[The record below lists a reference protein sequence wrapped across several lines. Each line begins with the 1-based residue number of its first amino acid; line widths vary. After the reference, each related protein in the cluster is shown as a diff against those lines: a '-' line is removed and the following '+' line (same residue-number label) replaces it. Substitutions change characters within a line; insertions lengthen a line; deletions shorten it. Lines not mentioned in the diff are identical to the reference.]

1 MKLSDINGLI
11 SGQISPASFRA
22 TNAENFTERRNL
34 LGANRQGG
42 VVSVWVDEDEEIEL
56 TGQDLAAL
64 CSLLIKGAV
73 DAVELAYIADALQ
86 LADRV
91 TYQDDW
97 VRGYLDELT
106 DPEVNGPFTVARAEA
121 IVRKIV
127 RPLA

>member
-1 MKLSDINGLI
+1 MKLRDINGLI
-11 SGQISPASFRA
+11 GGKISPASFRA
-22 TNAENFTERRNL
+22 TNAENFTERRSL

-64 CSLLIKGAV
+64 CSFLIKGAV

-86 LADRV
+86 FADRV

-97 VRGYLDELT
+97 VRDYLDELT

-121 IVRKIV
+121 IVREIF